1 MFSRWSSP
9 EAVFHILKDLSRD
22 RPCDITGIEDYRML
36 DRCGGVQWPF
46 PVGTELK
53 TERRLF
59 EDGKFYHTDGKA
71 RFLFEPSR
79 PPREE
84 PDQDFPFVL
93 LTGRGTSAQWHT
105 QTRTAKSAVL
115 RKLYPNDVYVEINP
129 ADAEELHIESG
140 EIIQVSSRRGAI
152 TAKVVVTSTVLAGQV
167 FIPMHYPTVNQLTFP
182 AFDPYSRQPSYKSA
196 AVRLGP
202 LENE

>member
-1 MFSRWSSP
+1 
-9 EAVFHILKDLSRD
+9 
-22 RPCDITGIEDYRML
+22 ML
-36 DRCGGVQWPF
+36 DRCGGIQWPF
-46 PVGTELK
+46 PAGAELK

-59 EDGKFYHTDGKA
+59 EDGKFYHPDGKA
-71 RFLFEPSR
+71 RFVFEPSR

-84 PDQDFPFVL
+84 PDEEFPFIL

-105 QTRTAKSAVL
+105 QTRTSKSAVL
-115 RKLYPNDVYVEINP
+115 RKLYPKEVYIEINP
-129 ADAEELHIESG
+129 ADADELNIESG
-140 EIIQVSSRRGAI
+140 EIIQISSRRGAI
-152 TAKVVVTSTVLAGQV
+152 RAKVLVTSTVSPGQV
-167 FIPMHYPTVNQLTFP
+167 FVPMHYPTVNQLTFP